1 MERAKINEKEA
12 RIGPFKNIFNLLTFE
27 PESSGQSRQTK
38 EASFE
43 VNQNRF
49 ETFDRDEAE
58 RKINCFK
65 QSTIGSGVKDC
76 AEIELSKYLH
86 SSVFLKMGHFRP
98 LFLYFQNS

>member
-1 MERAKINEKEA
+1 MAHL
-12 RIGPFKNIFNLLTFE
+12 KNIFNLLTFE

>member
-1 MERAKINEKEA
+1 MAHL
-12 RIGPFKNIFNLLTFE
+12 KNILNLLTFE